1 MYWNI
6 TISTLE
12 IVSCLFN
19 ENRVILRRVI
29 AKIYEQCSLSQ
40 PIELFCPLCYTVR
53 KLKILSLI
61 KVEALHLFFQLNK
74 KKYIELWLQESAVF
88 NAGLLQSTVVL
99 DDIKDKPVDELSSS
113 NSTNSSSKN
122 EDFQMLSLYGSP
134 EDNQI
139 EMADCS
145 VYHPGVLLE
154 ENNQL
159 SSQNFCYLPN
169 TIIKLNPSSEGKEE
183 STCQKE
189 NAVGEKNKLTLT
201 LQGLSALGHSKIG
214 QNVRATLA
222 YAALSAVT
230 EADETATCPAEW
242 FEGHDEDQFY
252 KPRRASTGSLS
263 ENLLCSKSKTFSND
277 GTLETSTI
285 PIVTTG
291 SCDKNVSSTTELI
304 TDHQLMRKA
313 FGHSRSK
320 SDQIGVPKL
329 NKNKFL
335 IERPNYSEIKKQDFY
350 SGISR
355 LSSSLPTT
363 SGKK

>member
-1 MYWNI
+1 M
-6 TISTLE
+6 E
-12 IVSCLFN
+12 RDF
-19 ENRVILRRVI
+19 
-29 AKIYEQCSLSQ
+29 
-40 PIELFCPLCYTVR
+40 
-53 KLKILSLI
+53 
-61 KVEALHLFFQLNK
+61 HLYFQLNK
-74 KKYIELWLQESAVF
+74 QKSIELWLHESAVF

-99 DDIKDKPVDELSSS
+99 DDVKDKPVDELSSS
-113 NSTNSSSKN
+113 NSTNSSGEN

-134 EDNQI
+134 DDNQI

-145 VYHPGVLLE
+145 VYHPGVLFE
-154 ENNQL
+154 ETNQL
-159 SSQNFCYLPN
+159 SSQNFCYLPKN
-169 TIIKLNPSSEGKEE
+169 IIELDPSSEGKAKG
-183 STCQKE
+183 TCEKE
-189 NAVGEKNKLTLT
+189 NAVGEKNKLTLS

-230 EADETATCPAEW
+230 EAEETATCPAEW

-252 KPRRASTGSLS
+252 KPRRASTGSLN

-277 GTLETSTI
+277 ETLETSTI

-291 SCDKNVSSTTELI
+291 SCDKNASSTTDFI
-304 TDHQLMRKA
+304 THHQLMRKA

-329 NKNKFL
+329 NKNEFL
-335 IERPNYSEIKKQDFY
+335 VERPKYSKIKEKDFY
-350 SGISR
+350 TGSSR